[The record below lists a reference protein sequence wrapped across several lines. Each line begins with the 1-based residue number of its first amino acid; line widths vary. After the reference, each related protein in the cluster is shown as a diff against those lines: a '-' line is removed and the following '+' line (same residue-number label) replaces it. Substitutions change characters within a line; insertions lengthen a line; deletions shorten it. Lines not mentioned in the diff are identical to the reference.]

1 MSEYRILQEVDMDD
15 SDRLSALRKEL
26 VSRLGRERYD
36 LWLGPQ
42 SSLDLSN
49 GKLRVGCSSTFEL
62 QCLRRRVHAQLVETC
77 RVVCGENV
85 SVEYFICA
93 AEPVTTKMVQKQLIA
108 QDDDVVDEAGVVVKE
123 PWATAEAAAT
133 TVCESPAPR
142 IHSIRREAKKQAPGG
157 RTLSRCSFNNFVV
170 GAGNELAFRTAHAIA
185 ERPGRYG
192 TLVLHGPSGSGKTHL
207 QFALL
212 RELRRQ
218 GSSLRSLRLTAEQF
232 TAEFLDALHHR
243 TSPSFRQ
250 KYRSV
255 DVLMIDDIQFL
266 LTKRAT
272 LDELLVTID
281 SLQERGKQ
289 VVLTCDCSPQ
299 ELLKV
304 SPELSSRI
312 SGGLT
317 IPLEMPDF
325 ATRQGLVRQFI
336 ADMHPVIGM
345 TISDEIVVVIATQ
358 VAGSARQLQGAINK
372 LIVTSQALKKPLS
385 AELARTILAEYV
397 QQITPVVK
405 LSDIQRAVCEV
416 FGVEATSLKSA
427 SKTRTVVEPRMLA
440 MWLACNLTRSALGEI
455 SEFFGRR
462 SHSTVISAQKK
473 IERMVSE
480 GEHISVANHDCSV
493 EEAIRKVQ
501 QLLRRA

>member
-42 SSLDLSN
+42 SSLELS
-49 GKLRVGCSSTFEL
+49 GGLLRVGCTSTFEL

-77 RVVCGENV
+77 RVVCGETV

-108 QDDDVVDEAGVVVKE
+108 QDLVIEDSCANAE
-123 PWATAEAAAT
+123 PCAT
-133 TVCESPAPR
+133 VLESPTQP
-142 IHSIRREAKKQAPGG
+142 ILPIRRETKKQAPAG

-170 GAGNELAFRTAHAIA
+170 GAGNELAFRTARAIA

-218 GSSLRSLRLTAEQF
+218 GPSIRSLRLTAEQF

-299 ELLKV
+299 ELLKI

-345 TISDEIVVVIATQ
+345 TISDEVVVVIATQ

-372 LIVTSQALKKPLS
+372 LIVTSQALKKPLT

-397 QQITPVVK
+397 QQITPAVK

-416 FGVEATSLKSA
+416 FGVEAASLKSA

-480 GEHISVANHDCSV
+480 GEHISVANHNCTV

-501 QLLRRA
+501 QILRRA

>member
-42 SSLDLSN
+42 SSLELS
-49 GKLRVGCSSTFEL
+49 GGQLRVGCTSTFEL
-62 QCLRRRVHAQLVETC
+62 QCLRRRVHAQLVESC
-77 RVVCGENV
+77 RVVCGESV
-85 SVEYFICA
+85 SVEYFIYA

-108 QDDDVVDEAGVVVKE
+108 KDDDVVDEAVAIAE
-123 PWATAEAAAT
+123 PCA

-142 IHSIRREAKKQAPGG
+142 ILSIRPEAKRQTPAG

-170 GAGNELAFRTAHAIA
+170 GAGNELAFRTARAIA

-218 GSSLRSLRLTAEQF
+218 GPSIRSLRLTAEQF

-272 LDELLVTID
+272 LEELLVTID

-299 ELLKV
+299 ELLKI

-345 TISDEIVVVIATQ
+345 TISDDIVVVIATQ

-385 AELARTILAEYV
+385 AELARSILAEYV
-397 QQITPVVK
+397 QQITPSVK

-416 FGVEATSLKSA
+416 FGVEAASLKSA

-480 GEHISVANHDCSV
+480 GEHISVANHDCTV

-501 QLLRRA
+501 QILRRA

>member
-1 MSEYRILQEVDMDD
+1 MDD

-42 SSLDLSN
+42 SSLELAN
-49 GKLRVGCSSTFEL
+49 GKLRVGCTSTFEL
-62 QCLRRRVHAQLVETC
+62 QCLRRRVHTQLVESC
-77 RVVCGENV
+77 RIVCGESV
-85 SVEYFICA
+85 AVEYFISA
-93 AEPVTTKMVQKQLIA
+93 AELVTTKMVQKQLIA
-108 QDDDVVDEAGVVVKE
+108 QDDDAVDEAVVIEQPCAAE
-123 PWATAEAAAT
+123 PFAMA
-133 TVCESPAPR
+133 VCESPAQR
-142 IHSIRREAKKQAPGG
+142 TLSIRPESKKPAPGG

-170 GAGNELAFRTAHAIA
+170 GAGNELACRTARAIA

-207 QFALL
+207 MFALL

-218 GSSLRSLRLTAEQF
+218 GSSIRSLRLTAEQF

-243 TSPSFRQ
+243 TSPGFRQ

-266 LTKRAT
+266 LSKRAT

-299 ELLKV
+299 ELLKI

-317 IPLEMPDF
+317 IPLEMPDY

-345 TISDEIVVVIATQ
+345 TIGDDVVLVIATQ

-372 LIVTSQALKKPLS
+372 LIVTSDALKKPLT

-397 QQITPVVK
+397 QQITPSVK

-416 FGVEATSLKSA
+416 FGVEAASLKSA

-480 GEHISVANHDCSV
+480 GEHISVANHDCTV
-493 EEAIRKVQ
+493 EEAIRKIQ

>member
-42 SSLDLSN
+42 SSLELSD
-49 GKLRVGCSSTFEL
+49 GQLRVGCTSTFEL

-108 QDDDVVDEAGVVVKE
+108 QDDDVVDDVVDEACATGE
-123 PWATAEAAAT
+123 PCATM
-133 TVCESPAPR
+133 VCESPTQP
-142 IHSIRREAKKQAPGG
+142 ILPIRRDAKKQTPAG

-207 QFALL
+207 MFATL
-212 RELRRQ
+212 RELRRH

-372 LIVTSQALKKPLS
+372 LIVTSQALKKPLT

-397 QQITPVVK
+397 QQITPSVK

-416 FGVEATSLKSA
+416 FGVEAASLKSA

-473 IERMVSE
+473 IERMVSD
-480 GEHISVANHDCSV
+480 GEHISVANHDCTV

-501 QLLRRA
+501 QRLRRA